1 MDVHQPLQLLAG
13 LSPHQFMRRHWQKKP
28 LLVRQAV
35 PAFSPELGRR
45 ALFDLAGR
53 ADVESRLVVAP
64 GAGAAGGWKLRHG
77 PFGKRSLPPV
87 SRPGWTLLVQ
97 GVDQHVAMAREAL
110 NQFRFVPDARLDD
123 VMVSYATDAGGVGPH
138 FDSYDVFLLQAQ
150 GQRRWRFGRQKKLD
164 LLAGVPLKIL
174 ASFEPD
180 QDVVLAPG
188 DMLYLPPRYAHEGV
202 AVGECM
208 TWSIGFQAP
217 AAGMLASDL
226 LQRLAHD
233 AADDTSRRLYRD
245 PGQLAVANAA
255 EIPPGLTGFARNAL
269 QTVLETPLALERVL
283 GESLTEPKNNVWFDS
298 AKRHADTGD
307 LRLDPRTR
315 MMYDDRHV
323 FVNGE
328 SFVAGG
334 RDAELIR
341 RLADARCLA
350 LPALAAASPQAMA
363 LLRDWCSVGWMHGL

>member
-1 MDVHQPLQLLAG
+1 MDVHRPLQLLAG
-13 LSPHQFMRRHWQKKP
+13 LSPQQFMRRYWQKKP
-28 LLVRQAV
+28 LLVRQAI

-64 GAGAAGGWKLRHG
+64 ATGTAGGWKLRHG

-97 GVDQHVAMAREAL
+97 GVDQHLAMAREAL

-164 LLAGVPLKIL
+164 LLTGVPLRIL
-174 ASFEPD
+174 ANFAPD
-180 QDVVLAPG
+180 QEVVLAPG
-188 DMLYLPPRYAHEGV
+188 DMLYLPPGYAHEGV
-202 AVGECM
+202 ALGECM

-217 AAGMLASDL
+217 AANTLASDL
-226 LQRLAHD
+226 LQRLAQD
-233 AADDTSRRLYRD
+233 AGDDVSGRLYRD
-245 PGQLAVANAA
+245 AGQAAVANAA
-255 EIPPGLTGFARNAL
+255 AIPSGLVDFARSAL
-269 QTVLETPLALERVL
+269 HQVLQSPLALERVL
-283 GESLTEPKNNVWFDS
+283 GESLTEPKDNVWFDS

-315 MMYDDRHV
+315 MMYDDRHL

-328 SFVAGG
+328 SYRASG
-334 RDAELIR
+334 RDAALMR

-350 LPALAAASPQAMA
+350 LPALDAASPQAIA
-363 LLRDWCSVGWMHGL
+363 LLRDWCAAGWVHGL